1 MFKEKKLYKSTNKM
15 IDGVCAGVAEYL
27 EIDPTIVRVIYAL
40 VSFFTALVGGAVL
53 YIILAIIIPR
63 RPFPDYQYNEF
74 QNGQNNNNNPNV

>member
-15 IDGVCAGVAEYL
+15 IDGVCAGIAEYF

-40 VSFFTALVGGAVL
+40 GSFFTAFFGGVVL
-53 YIILAIIIPR
+53 YIILAIIMPR

-74 QNGQNNNNNPNV
+74 QDGDRKE